1 MMNIFIS
8 GSISIGRLPKA
19 AVEKIDNIIERNYT
33 VLVGDA
39 KGVDLHVQQY
49 LLKKNYHN
57 IVVYFAGNSIRN
69 NVGNWQTRNI
79 KPLANEKGRELYTLK
94 DKAMARDADYGL
106 MIWDG
111 QSQGTLNNIMTMK
124 AENKRFFVIVKELL
138 VDDEHIDPV
147 IDVFQKQR
155 SGAGQLNLF

>member
-1 MMNIFIS
+1 MNIFIS
-8 GSISIGRLPKA
+8 GSIGIGRLPKA
-19 AVEKIDNIIERNYT
+19 ATEKLDSIVDKNYI

-49 LLKKNYHN
+49 LLKKNYPHL
-57 IVVYFAGNSIRN
+57 VVYFAGDRIRN
-69 NVGNWQTRNI
+69 NVGNWPTRNI

-94 DKAMARDADYGL
+94 DKAMAHDADYGL

-111 QSQGTLNNIMTMK
+111 QSQGTLNNILTMK
-124 AENKRFFVIVKELL
+124 SENKKFFVIVKELL

-147 IDVFQKQR
+147 IDVCRKQR
-155 SGAGQLNLF
+155 SSVGQLNLF